1 MAAIYVKVNG
11 RYVAIPTLKG
21 DTSDVSNDI
30 ISDAQSI
37 VLPPSVKAIKN
48 YVDDE
53 LDDALISAINSGD
66 LVIAFNKYSDLPETG
81 HYAYVR
87 TNETTSQTGSVEL
100 VEGNQY
106 TLYLNPAPN
115 YDVEI
120 YGFSITGAT
129 GFDDN
134 KYSVICGTTSL
145 PYIQIVAQKG
155 TETHVWWYT
164 EYGYYSEL
172 GWWYLVNEFGSNKS
186 AVKIDYSELP
196 ILSGTV
202 SHGGGALNLGFPFAS
217 ETPYN
222 TKNYGLYRYDETLE
236 QWVWTDSG
244 YFENQGVLGLFA
256 TTNGELTYDGK
267 PIGYKISNADLL
279 EKFTEEN
286 DQLYYDGMPISGVNV
301 AKYAT
306 VNELDTNEDLI
317 IAQVTTTQESWRSAR
332 RKQDATFTFVE
343 VPKMPISDF
352 TASAYKD
359 GVLYADLEFEVNN
372 LGLSE
377 EGIGSFTVTVPN
389 GETAG
394 TIYVYIEHTA
404 TVTALDIEITF
415 GWNRVTYTLV
425 DGELV
430 FGTIAHFPDANF
442 TELPNFTELIINA
455 TNGALT
461 GLQEFI
467 TTDTTN
473 NEKTALRWIK
483 EEGIYIVNADGD
495 WRKYTSSYIADDYNR
510 LPDDVPIGST
520 AITLADVEQEQ
531 EPITFES
538 ETVYDTVYLNPQPP
552 LSVNWTVDGGFMATA
567 KNLISES
574 ISSSFNTYISIGIN
588 QEFSELNN
596 LICAYI
602 KQDFDDLSGSWR
614 YIYTETEDTYTWDAV
629 TFTLKAGWNLVTVI
643 NDPLS
648 VEVIQLSESQLPY
661 FEEFE
666 IGVNGEDWM
675 YDFIDVLFNTTPY
688 ITRKAGG
695 YTKLE
700 SGWEETVCIDPLV
713 EVKANKVTTIDANST
728 DEEYPSAKAVY
739 EFAPDMSGYLAGTYP
754 VSPTGT
760 EFLNGEGDFVEIEIP
775 ETVSTMTEYATA
787 LTLNNANYWTTTASI
802 EFGLPTAVSGKK
814 NTFTL
819 FVKVTDAGHAVTFS
833 PSGSQRLGAVAHTFG
848 VGTHLV
854 EGVYNPIDSKWLLGC
869 SAVGVPA

>member
-37 VLPPSVKAIKN
+37 VLPPSVKAIKD

-115 YDVEI
+115 FDVEI

-256 TTNGELTYDGK
+256 TTNGELTYDGE

-286 DQLYYDGMPISGVNV
+286 DQLYFDGMPISGVNV

-332 RKQDATFTFVE
+332 RKQDANYTLVE
-343 VPKMPISDF
+343 SPKMPIEDF
-352 TASAYKD
+352 TATATFDGELFCTFAFSAND
-359 GVLYADLEFEVNN
+359 DAF
-372 LGLSE
+372 SE

-389 GETAG
+389 SEMAG
-394 TIYVYIEHTA
+394 TIYVYVEHTT
-404 TVTALDIEITF
+404 TVTAFDVEITM
-415 GWNRVTYTLV
+415 GWNRIGYIIV
-425 DGELV
+425 DDEMQPDE
-430 FGTIAHFPDANF
+430 FGVLHYPETFNA
-442 TELPNFTELIINA
+442 LPIFEGVIIN
-455 TNGALT
+455 TDTPSGVN
-461 GLQEFI
+461 EFI
-467 TTDTTN
+467 TTDLAD
-473 NEKTALRWIK
+473 NEKTALKWIK
-483 EEGIYIVNADGD
+483 EEGIYIVNTDGD

-510 LPDDVPIGST
+510 LPDDAPIGST
-520 AITLADVEQEQ
+520 AITLADVDQDKEPEQFETGVTYDYWYFRR
-531 EPITFES
+531 EPVIPELTIDAMFDCNYNGVAYAS
-538 ETVYDTVYLNPQPP
+538 YLRA
-552 LSVNWTVDGGFMATA
+552 GATA
-567 KNLISES
+567 LSTGEVS
-574 ISSSFNTYISIGIN
+574 GGTSGFYVQLTYSD
-588 QEFSELNN
+588 E
-596 LICAYI
+596 ICYKYYI
-602 KQDFDDLSGSWR
+602 
-614 YIYTETEDTYTWDAV
+614 IYTAEGFTATIEGETTIA
-629 TFTLKAGWNLVTVI
+629 LSAGWNGVRADYADDVWTLTNLNLTFETLLI
-643 NDPLS
+643 LS
-648 VEVIQLSESQLPY
+648 DCY
-661 FEEFE
+661 
-666 IGVNGEDWM
+666 
-675 YDFIDVLFNTTPY
+675 IDSFGNPVWADYLDGFFSTTPY

-700 SGWEETVCIDPLV
+700 SGWQETVCIDPLV

-728 DEEYPSAKAVY
+728 DEEYPSAKAV
-739 EFAPDMSGYLAGTYP
+739 F
-754 VSPTGT
+754 
-760 EFLNGEGDFVEIEIP
+760 DFVPEIDVDELVP
-775 ETVSTMTEYATA
+775 TMTEYDADDG
-787 LTLNNANYWTTTASI
+787 LTLNKGNYWTTTASI
-802 EFGLPTAVSGKK
+802 QFALPTAVSGKK
-814 NTFTL
+814 NIFTL